1 MRYYRRSTY
10 IEEGRVT
17 RRDLAV
23 RVRPV
28 NLISEGRRGQV
39 FVGYDELLRRRVI
52 VKTIASDSFESD
64 ESRWQLIAEAQLLA
78 QLDHP
83 NIVRI
88 HDYSEH
94 DGHDIFTIE
103 YVEGA
108 KLSKTIATTSFGD
121 KVRVAIAV
129 ANALAVTHRNGILH
143 GPFSLAGIVVAKKSE
158 IKVIDYCAT
167 STSLDAPCAGNDEWT
182 MASDMESFG
191 VLLRAMFGETDHD
204 VRVLIAMLTREA
216 ASERPTIATV
226 IARLEA
232 LARRPA
238 RRIRVA
244 AAVIFAALC
253 LFGATRYTIDLRD
266 ARGAAM
272 KARVEAEARRAKANE
287 LVAMMIEDLHPR
299 LESVGR
305 LEILDAIDAKAIDY
319 FASLRP
325 DEISPAEL
333 AVSVHAQA
341 QLGITQLTRVNLP
354 ASLKTL
360 RRAVSAI
367 DTARLRHPGDEAL
380 LFAANDAHS
389 SLLRALFYGG
399 DTAGAMQQ
407 ARLCV
412 QSSAELVHRKPKDVR
427 YLQTNAETHGI
438 LASMLDRTEDIAGS
452 LRESELSLELK
463 RRVLRLNDSDDV
475 RLSIAISL
483 RKQGMAL
490 FKLGRFDDAER
501 IFAELRQLLDDV
513 GSRRPGNKIVLDK
526 LETWAR
532 DLATVKLARGD
543 GEAASRISTAFL
555 ATGDQLTMHDP
566 DNLEWRQHLGVGHR
580 LAGDAARMNGNIPEA
595 MRHHERAVD
604 ILSAMFGKGQ
614 RTLNVDVE
622 LAQSRIELARTLL
635 AANRV
640 MAAAGQTDLV
650 VQEFQTRRQELPAQK
665 ILADALLVQG
675 ETRAARGDFAG
686 ATVAWEDAL
695 SVLEPL
701 RVSPDPR
708 IAGINALV
716 LLRLGR
722 EESARPLIDRLAS
735 IGYHINGREK
745 GPEVHR

>member
-1 MRYYRRSTY
+1 MA
-10 IEEGRVT
+10 

-52 VKTIASDSFESD
+52 VKTIASDSFESE
-64 ESRWQLIAEAQLLA
+64 ESRWQLINEAQLLA

-88 HDYSEH
+88 HDYSER
-94 DGHDIFTIE
+94 DGHDVFTIE
-103 YVEGA
+103 YVEGK

-143 GPFSLAGIVVAKKSE
+143 GPFSLAGIVVAEKKE

-167 STSLDAPCAGNDEWT
+167 STSLDAPCAGSDEWT
-182 MASDMESFG
+182 TASDMESFG
-191 VLLRAMFGETDHD
+191 VLLREMFGERDHD

-238 RRIRVA
+238 RRIRIA

-325 DEISPAEL
+325 DEISPAEV

-367 DTARLRHPGDEAL
+367 DTARLRHPDDEAL
-380 LFAANDAHS
+380 LFASNDAHS

-407 ARLCV
+407 APLCV
-412 QSSAELVHRKPKDVR
+412 QTSAELVRRKPKDVR
-427 YLQTNAETHGI
+427 YLQLDAETHGI
-438 LASMLDRTEDIAGS
+438 LVSLLDRTEDIAGS
-452 LRESELSLELK
+452 LREAEISLELK

-501 IFAELRQLLDDV
+501 VFAELRQLLDDV
-513 GSRRPGNKIVLDK
+513 GSRLPGNKIVLDRM
-526 LETWAR
+526 ETWAR

-543 GEAASRISTAFL
+543 GAAASRYATAFL

-580 LAGDAARMNGNIPEA
+580 LAGNAARMNGNIAEA

-622 LAQSRIELARTLL
+622 LAQSRIDLARTLL

-675 ETRAARGDFAG
+675 ATREARGDLAG
-686 ATVAWEDAL
+686 ATMAWEDAL
-695 SVLEPL
+695 SVLGLL

-708 IAGINALV
+708 IAEVNALV
-716 LLRLGR
+716 LLHLGR
-722 EESARPLIDRLAS
+722 EERARPLIDRLAS
-735 IGYHINGREK
+735 IGYHINRREK
-745 GPEVHR
+745 GPEVRR